1 MKGSSMKLN
10 HVSTFSGKG
19 QLVISALSSIRIAP
33 YGSYLLIIFL
43 YVDYL
48 SFLVVRPMKGLQ
60 AASIM
65 GKSFFKSG

>member
-1 MKGSSMKLN
+1 MKLN